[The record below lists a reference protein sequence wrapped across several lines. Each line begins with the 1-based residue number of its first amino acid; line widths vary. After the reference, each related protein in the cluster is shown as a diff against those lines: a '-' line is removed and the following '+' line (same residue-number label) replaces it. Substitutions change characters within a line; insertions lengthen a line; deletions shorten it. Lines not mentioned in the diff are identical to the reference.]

1 MASLIIPVSL
11 LIISARGQE
20 RNPLRLRPTS
30 LYPPPPTL
38 PRRLSSSIS
47 LSRQLQYLLRDAT
60 SSTRLVHE
68 TTPSRIVGPI
78 IANNNEVEK
87 KRTMSIVYLLD
98 RVSIG
103 GIEGILL
110 IFFERSH
117 FSMIFFHIVTAAIV
131 VLLIGTRYSNDFE
144 PRIFPPPRIYVYIY
158 IYRCWGYNGNA
169 KRDCQSKFLRITLA
183 FGGFSRIVLVGIF
196 ERVVAAREG
205 EAE

>member
-1 MASLIIPVSL
+1 
-11 LIISARGQE
+11 
-20 RNPLRLRPTS
+20 
-30 LYPPPPTL
+30 
-38 PRRLSSSIS
+38 
-47 LSRQLQYLLRDAT
+47 
-60 SSTRLVHE
+60 
-68 TTPSRIVGPI
+68 
-78 IANNNEVEK
+78 
-87 KRTMSIVYLLD
+87 MSIVYLLD
-98 RVSIG
+98 RVSIR

-117 FSMIFFHIVTAAIV
+117 FSMIFFHTAAIV

-144 PRIFPPPRIYVYIY
+144 PRIFPPPRIYVHIY
-158 IYRCWGYNGNA
+158 ISCCWGYNGNA